1 MIGAMK
7 RSLSFVF
14 CLLSL
19 LSLTRAQEP
28 NRPANAASI
37 AGTIVKEPGSQPLKK
52 VLLQLIAEDQA
63 KAGNYT
69 TTTAP
74 DGRFNIENVQP
85 GRYRLFLERTGFIQ
99 INERNHR
106 IETSVL
112 DVRAGQEMKDLLLR
126 MLPMAV
132 ITGRV
137 VDEDGDPLPNFGVS
151 LGRKKPGK
159 ATDAEALG
167 GERTNDLGEYRIS
180 GLFPGQ
186 YFISIAPAPDFAN
199 LGHPAKGSPDLESKP
214 DTSYLTTYYP
224 GTTDSTQA
232 SAITLRAGD
241 EMPVNFTIVPARTY
255 RIRGIVAGIPA
266 RQKPM
271 VQLISR
277 GVNTLTMNAADVA
290 EDGQFEMRGVAPG
303 SYWIT
308 AYSGSEGEL
317 LTARLNIAVVA
328 ADVEGVKL
336 VPVRPFTLSGHL
348 RFEGQPLADLTPYTV
363 YLQSVDDI
371 ETGGMSMTFVPGS
384 GPVARVD
391 RFGSFQWTGVIP
403 GRYIAQVNGGEGKD
417 GFLKS
422 VALGS
427 VDASAGFKVAGPAS
441 VELVMNSKGGV
452 LEGAVIDQDQPVAN
466 ASVVAVPEE
475 KYQKI
480 RQRFGV
486 GTTDQNGHFVI
497 HGLAPGS
504 YTVFAWQDLEDGAYY
519 DAEFLKSQESN
530 GTALKVEEGSRQKI
544 ELKPAPVSED
554 WQ

>member
-1 MIGAMK
+1 MK
-7 RSLSFVF
+7 RSLVF
-14 CLLSL
+14 ACFLLSAL
-19 LSLTRAQEP
+19 LRASAQDSAP
-28 NRPANAASI
+28 AANASSI
-37 AGTIVKEPGSQPLKK
+37 AGTVVKEPGSQPLKK
-52 VLLQLIAEDQA
+52 VLLQLIAEDQ
-63 KAGNYT
+63 KQGGNYT
-69 TTTAP
+69 ATTDS
-74 DGRFNIENVQP
+74 DGRFNIENVLP

-99 INERNHR
+99 INERNHNV
-106 IETSVL
+106 ETIVL
-112 DVRAGQEMKDLLLR
+112 EVRAGREMKDLLFR

-132 ITGRV
+132 IAGRV
-137 VDEDGDPLPNFGVS
+137 VDEDGDPLPNFGISV
-151 LGRKKPGK
+151 GRRKPGK
-159 ATDAEALG
+159 MADAEALG

-186 YFISIAPAPDFAN
+186 YFVSVVPAPDFAN
-199 LGHPAKGSPDLESKP
+199 IGHPGKGSADSETKP

-224 GTTDSTQA
+224 GTTNATQA

-255 RIRGIVAGIPA
+255 RIRGFVAGVPA
-266 RQKPM
+266 KQKPM
-271 VQLISR
+271 VQIITKGANS
-277 GVNTLTMNAADVA
+277 LTMNAADVTD
-290 EDGQFEMRGVAPG
+290 DGQFELRGVAPG

-308 AYSGSEGEL
+308 AYSGSEGEIV
-317 LTARLNIAVVA
+317 TARQNVNVVA

-336 VPVRPFTLSGHL
+336 APVKPFTLSGHL
-348 RFEGQPLADLTPYTV
+348 RFEGQPPADITQYSV
-363 YLQSVDDI
+363 YLQNVEDL
-371 ETGGMSMTFVPGS
+371 EAGGMSMTFVPGS

-391 RFGSFQWTGVIP
+391 RLGNFQWTGVIP

-427 VDASAGFKVAGPAS
+427 GDATAGFKVGGPTS
-441 VELVMNSKGGV
+441 VELVMNSKGGA
-452 LEGAVIDQDQPVAN
+452 LEGVVVDKDQPVAN

-475 KYQKI
+475 KYRKT

-497 HGLAPGS
+497 RGLAPGN

-519 DAEFLKSQESN
+519 DAEFLKAQESN
-530 GTALKVEEGSRQKI
+530 GTALKLEEGSRLKI
-544 ELKPAPVSED
+544 ELKPSPVPEE